1 MRSVFYYLCIY
12 LFSFKEIQEFRGE
25 RIYKL
30 KESHPYYDQVQGQ
43 LFVTN
48 KHACDFVVWTPK
60 DIAIVRIPQ
69 DLVWQRNISVL
80 TDFYFHK
87 FMPHLQQL
95 YFVLLLF

>member
-60 DIAIVRIPQ
+60 DFAIVRIPQ
-69 DLVWQRNISVL
+69 DLVWQRNMSVL

-87 FMPHLQQL
+87 FMPHLQQ
-95 YFVLLLF
+95 